1 MWLALESEVS
11 LSWLL
16 GGLEALGCAGMGLNV
31 CVRRSV
37 RNIHC
42 PPSPGRLPSLGEKG
56 KDLLSR
62 HYSEATL

>member
-11 LSWLL
+11 PSRLL
-16 GGLEALGCAGMGLNV
+16 GGLEALGCAGMGWNV
-31 CVRRSV
+31 CVRTVFEISIV
-37 RNIHC
+37 LHHLEGC
-42 PPSPGRLPSLGEKG
+42 PLGEKG